1 MITLRGR
8 GTQGKER
15 KGRKRREKEE
25 RRKRKKVE
33 GTLLLWGFCRG
44 FPRKT
49 LGVLPFEVIFLV
61 LSFHQASVLCIGMS
75 SV

>member
-8 GTQGKER
+8 GRQGKER

-33 GTLLLWGFCRG
+33 GTLLLWGFCRE

-61 LSFHQASVLCIGMS
+61 ISFHQALFLCIGMS

>member
-1 MITLRGR
+1 MNTLRGR
-8 GTQGKER
+8 GRQGKER

-33 GTLLLWGFCRG
+33 GALLLWGAAEG
-44 FPRKT
+44 FQEKT
-49 LGVLPFEVIFLV
+49 LGVLPFEGDFLV
-61 LSFHQASVLCIGMS
+61 ISFHQTLVLCIGMS